1 MAQNVRIDFCF
12 NGATIGA
19 EAAAFLSII
28 ACIIR
33 CFCMKVSAF
42 FFLIAN
48 IASFSYSFS
57 SSIFLALSSNLVSY
71 LFFLSSNRSS
81 IFILATSIRS
91 YFVLLITLT
100 KSSYCLLIES
110 RNPSDLN
117 CLSMILLYFSLIWLV
132 IMLSRFSIAIV
143 MLSFRD

>member
-19 EAAAFLSII
+19 EAAAFLSMI
-28 ACIIR
+28 AYIIR
-33 CFCMKVSAF
+33 YFYMKVSAF
-42 FFLIAN
+42 FFFIAD
-48 IASFSYSFS
+48 IASFSCSFS

-91 YFVLLITLT
+91 YFVLLITFT
-100 KSSYCLLIES
+100 KSSYYLLIES
-110 RNPSDLN
+110 LNPSDLN
-117 CLSMILLYFSLIWLV
+117 CLSMILFYFSLIWFV